1 MMTTRRITTI
11 ATTGT
16 NVYAI
21 VQRLSDGKVFDWADS
36 SWKTFA
42 APPTTP
48 GIALTSLASYGGS
61 QSLFGADLNMSTV
74 NNTVTPV
81 DVQVIF
87 QKRAGGSPAPAT
99 DTVLAVADPF
109 TIVLGTEQSGLGGSG
124 YTVDC
129 TVTVTTTAGTN
140 AHVKAQLRDAA
151 GALVDLD
158 GVSATCAV
166 DVQRDGV
173 HTQFSLSTTDFGSPN
188 ANGWFEADY
197 ANPNFTTD
205 VGYTGLATIVVG
217 GVTYTGLCNFV
228 VWP

>member
-1 MMTTRRITTI
+1 MTTRRITTI
-11 ATTGT
+11 ATTGW

-21 VQRLSDGKVFDWADS
+21 VQRLSDGKVFDWADNA
-36 SWKTFA
+36 WKTFA

-48 GIALTSLASYGGS
+48 GVSLTSLASYGGS
-61 QSLFGADLNMSTV
+61 QSLFGADLNLSTI
-74 NNTVTPV
+74 NATATPI
-81 DVQVIF
+81 DVQVSF
-87 QKRAGGSPAPAT
+87 QKRAGGSPAPST
-99 DTVLAVADPF
+99 DTLFAVADPF
-109 TIVLGTEQSGLGGSG
+109 TILNGAMAVPAAG
-124 YTVDC
+124 YSVDC
-129 TVTVTTTAGTN
+129 TVDVTTTAGTT
-140 AHVKAQLRDAA
+140 AHVKVQLRDAA

-173 HTQFSLSTTDFGSPN
+173 HTQFTLSTSDMGSPN
-188 ANGWFEADY
+188 ENGWFETDK

-205 VGYTGLATIVVG
+205 VGYTAIATVVVG